1 MLVVAALADPCAG
14 WISGPS
20 QLSVRVGLGH
30 AATVSTKMEEGDV
43 RATRP
48 DVVSRR
54 GAIAG
59 GVGISLL
66 PLLPRHSMRPGRCGM
81 LPGHP
86 LAATFRRVQTSL
98 MSGSGRESD
107 AILFMPGKASPKE
120 RTQSQRWQQWYSSSE
135 KTTEDSQTEN
145 PQEVEEED
153 QLSGLER
160 LLLSTER
167 SLDWPVVKLAL
178 ANCSLTSM
186 GRRALET
193 MSPLLEVSEVER
205 AYNALEEVRLLAD
218 QGVSLPVSKVHDIV
232 ALAGLAGKGDVLD
245 LEELKDCAGTLAAM
259 YEISQLLAGRNDTVT
274 LTDISQDIDL
284 NAEVVRLFERSFDAS
299 GQLSIRQYPQL
310 DQLRKEIIQIEA
322 SVSKTMDAL
331 VKDAAF
337 ASKLQDKFYTIREN
351 RFVLPVAQKLRC
363 QYNRSCFTGTK
374 VQILTAMRLP
384 GGHLEQERSAGHRA
398 RTLQHRFDCVH
409 RAAAGHRSQQ
419 PPASRAGRAQ
429 GRGATHP
436 QVLTLLTF
444 LALLVQKCK
453 F

>member
-1 MLVVAALADPCAG
+1 MRNGIRAVLVVAALADPCAG

-20 QLSVRVGLGH
+20 QLSIRVGLGQ

-43 RATRP
+43 RVTRP

-351 RFVLPVAQKLRC
+351 RFVLPVAQKLL
-363 QYNRSCFTGTK
+363 Y
-374 VQILTAMRLP
+374 
-384 GGHLEQERSAGHRA
+384 
-398 RTLQHRFDCVH
+398 
-409 RAAAGHRSQQ
+409 
-419 PPASRAGRAQ
+419 
-429 GRGATHP
+429 
-436 QVLTLLTF
+436 
-444 LALLVQKCK
+444 
-453 F
+453 

>member
-1 MLVVAALADPCAG
+1 
-14 WISGPS
+14 
-20 QLSVRVGLGH
+20 
-30 AATVSTKMEEGDV
+30 
-43 RATRP
+43 
-48 DVVSRR
+48 
-54 GAIAG
+54 
-59 GVGISLL
+59 
-66 PLLPRHSMRPGRCGM
+66 
-81 LPGHP
+81 
-86 LAATFRRVQTSL
+86 

-145 PQEVEEED
+145 PLEVEEED

-186 GRRALET
+186 GRRALEA

-351 RFVLPVAQKLRC
+351 RFVLPVAQKIYLF
-363 QYNRSCFTGTK
+363 Y
-374 VQILTAMRLP
+374 
-384 GGHLEQERSAGHRA
+384 
-398 RTLQHRFDCVH
+398 
-409 RAAAGHRSQQ
+409 
-419 PPASRAGRAQ
+419 
-429 GRGATHP
+429 
-436 QVLTLLTF
+436 
-444 LALLVQKCK
+444 
-453 F
+453 